1 MTLSNLTIHE
11 RAEEFVEKHHA
22 DTYEKGQAQLYWRDF
37 FHIFGVDVHQV
48 VLFEESVK
56 KFDGSSGFIDA
67 FWKGKLIIE
76 HKSLGK
82 DLDLAYSQALEY
94 LDQLPDEEI
103 PDYVIVSDFQRIRL
117 TNLLTKEETEIH
129 IHELPSRI
137 HLFDFIYMENPEE
150 TPQLALNLE
159 ASRLLADLHEEILND
174 NYDEHSLEL
183 FMVRILFCLYAED
196 TAIFK
201 PQQFKNLIEKPNEA
215 FRVGED
221 IQLLFRVLD
230 QKEEDRQNNLP
241 PEFQEFPYVNGA
253 LFSEHIVPPMFRDST
268 VEKLLKACEFDWSKI
283 NPSIFGSLFQN
294 VVEPKVRRYLGAHY
308 TSEDN
313 INKVINTLF
322 LNDLWEEFYKAKNN
336 KNKLRLLHEK
346 IGNLKFLDPACGC
359 GNFLIITY
367 RQLRELEYKI
377 LKILLDEDDSQLHFN
392 ASDLTKVKISNFY
405 GIEIEDFPARV
416 AQVAMWFTQHQMDIK
431 FESLKI
437 HKDNLP
443 LKESA
448 NIYIENALEL
458 DWEEILLPSNNVYI
472 LGNPPF
478 VGSRLQSASQKKDMK
493 RVFDG
498 FKRVGNLDY
507 VCAWYKKATEYI
519 QNTNIEV
526 CFVSTNSICQGEQS
540 SLLWEQLNEHYNVV
554 INFAHTTFKWS
565 NESKDKAAVYV
576 IIIGFSAHDRPVKK
590 LFKYPEITSPRYEEY
605 TAEHINNYLLDYEDV
620 YIKTRRTPLGDVPRM
635 IFGNMPN
642 DGGNLLL
649 TREEKD
655 ELIRNEPQAE
665 KYIHPF
671 ISAREFLNA
680 GERYCIWLENYNPAE
695 LQKCPL
701 ILERVEKVRELR
713 SNSKRKETK
722 ELAKT
727 PTRFGEVR
735 QPDSNYILVPRVSSV
750 NREYIPMAFF
760 DKDKIVSDSCSCVPD
775 AELYDF
781 GILTSKMHMTWVK
794 YVCGKLKGDY
804 RYSPSIVYNNY
815 PFPVNVPDNLREAI
829 GKCAEDII
837 KIRESYDSSLAQL
850 YNPLLMPFDLRKA
863 HDKLDMLVDKA
874 YGKNNF
880 KDDDDRMKL
889 LFDLYN
895 ELRYSPAYFV

>member
-11 RAEEFVEKHHA
+11 RADEFVEKHHA

-37 FHIFGVDVHQV
+37 FNIFGVDIHQV

-56 KFDGSSGFIDA
+56 KLDGSQGFIDA

-82 DLDLAYSQALEY
+82 NLDLAYSQALEY
-94 LDQLPDEEI
+94 LDQLPSEEL

-129 IHELPSRI
+129 IHELPSQI
-137 HLFDFIYMENPEE
+137 HLFDFIYMENTDEP
-150 TPQLALNLE
+150 PQLNLNLE
-159 ASRLLADLHEEILND
+159 ASRLLADLHEEILKT
-174 NYDEHSLEL
+174 NYDEHYLEL

-196 TAIFK
+196 TNIFK
-201 PQQFKNLIEKPNEA
+201 QKQFKKLIEKADEP

-221 IQLLFRVLD
+221 IQLLFRILD
-230 QKEEDRQNNLP
+230 QKKEERQSNLP
-241 PEFQEFPYVNGA
+241 PEFQAFPYVNGE
-253 LFSEHIVPPMFRDST
+253 LFREPIVPPIFTDAT
-268 VEKLLKACEFDWSKI
+268 VEKLLKACEFDWSGI

-294 VVEPKVRRYLGAHY
+294 VVDPEVRRYLGAHY

-322 LNDLWEEFYKAKNN
+322 LNELWEEFYKAKNN
-336 KNKLRLLHEK
+336 KNRLKLLHEK

-367 RQLRELEYKI
+367 RQLRELEFKI
-377 LKILLDEDDSQLHFN
+377 LKLLLDEDESQLHFD
-392 ASDLTKVKISNFY
+392 AKDLTKVKINSFY

-431 FESLKI
+431 FESLQI

-443 LKESA
+443 LKEYP
-448 NIYIENALEL
+448 NIQIANALEL
-458 DWEEILLPSNNVYI
+458 DWKEILPPNDNVYI

-478 VGSRLQSASQKKDMK
+478 VGSRLQSKEQKADMK
-493 RVFDG
+493 RVFGG
-498 FKRVGNLDY
+498 FKKVGNLDY

-519 QNTNIEV
+519 QNTNIEC

-540 SLLWEQLNEHYNVV
+540 SILWEQLNQHYNIV

-576 IIIGFSAHDRPVKK
+576 IIIGFSTHNRPVKK
-590 LFKYPEITSPRYEEY
+590 LFKYPKINSPRYEEY
-605 TAEHINNYLLDYEDV
+605 TVKHINNYLMDYEDV
-620 YIKTRRTPLGDVPRM
+620 YIKTRRKPLSEVPPM
-635 IFGNMPN
+635 VFGNMPN

-649 TREEKD
+649 TPDEKD
-655 ELIRNEPQAE
+655 ELIAKEPQAE
-665 KYIHPF
+665 KYIYPF
-671 ISAREFLNA
+671 ISAREFLNN
-680 GERYCIWLENYNPAE
+680 GERYCIWLEHYNPAE

-701 ILERVEKVRELR
+701 IMERVEKVRDLR
-713 SNSKRKETK
+713 KDSRRKETK

-735 QPDSNYILVPRVSSV
+735 QPDSNYILVPRVSSE

-760 DKDKIVSDSCSCVPD
+760 DKDKIVSDSCSCVPN
-775 AELYDF
+775 AELYDL

-794 YVCGKLKGDY
+794 YICGKLESRY

-815 PFPVNVPDNLREAI
+815 PFPVNVPEALRKLISNCVE
-829 GKCAEDII
+829 EII
-837 KIRESYDSSLAQL
+837 NIRDSYDASLAQL
-850 YNPLLMPFDLRKA
+850 YTPLLMPYDLRKA
-863 HDKLDMLVDKA
+863 HDKLDELVDKA
-874 YGKNNF
+874 YSNDKFEN
-880 KDDDDRMKL
+880 DDDRMKL
-889 LFDLYN
+889 LFDLYQ
-895 ELRYSPAYFV
+895 ELI

>member
-11 RAEEFVEKHHA
+11 RAEKFVEIHHA

-37 FHIFGVDVHQV
+37 FYIFGVDVHQV

-56 KFDGSSGFIDA
+56 KFDGSPGFIDA

-82 DLDLAYSQALEY
+82 DLDLAYSQALDY
-94 LDQLPDEEI
+94 LDHLPPEEM

-129 IHELPSRI
+129 IHELPSKI
-137 HLFDFIYMENPEE
+137 HLFDFIYIENPEDS
-150 TPQLALNLE
+150 PQLSLNLE

-201 PQQFKNLIEKPNEA
+201 PKQFKKLIEKPNEA

-230 QKEEDRQNNLP
+230 QKVEDRQSNLP
-241 PEFQEFPYVNGA
+241 PEFKEFPYVNGA
-253 LFSEHIVPPMFRDST
+253 LFREHIMPPMFTDTT

-294 VVEPKVRRYLGAHY
+294 VVDPEVRRYLGAHY

-322 LNDLWEEFYKAKNN
+322 LNDLWEEFYKAKDN

-359 GNFLIITY
+359 GNFLMITY

-377 LKILLDEDDSQLHFN
+377 LKILLDEDDNQLHFN
-392 ASDLTKVKISNFY
+392 ASDLTKVKIDHFY

-431 FESLKI
+431 FESLQI

-448 NIYIENALEL
+448 NIFIENALNV
-458 DWEEILLPSNNVYI
+458 DWKEILPPTDNVYI

-478 VGSRLQSASQKKDMK
+478 VGSRLQSDEQKEDIK

-498 FKRVGNLDY
+498 FKKVGSLDY
-507 VCAWYKKATEYI
+507 VCAWYKKAVEYI

-540 SLLWEQLNEHYNVV
+540 SILWEQLHERYNIVL
-554 INFAHTTFKWS
+554 NFAHTTFKWS

-576 IIIGFSAHDRPVKK
+576 IIIGFSTHDRPVKK
-590 LFKYPEITSPRYEEY
+590 LFKYPKINSQKYEEY
-605 TAEHINNYLLDYEDV
+605 TVEHINNYLNDSEDV
-620 YIKTRRTPLGDVPRM
+620 YIKRRNLPLSDVPHM
-635 IFGNMPN
+635 FFGNMPI
-642 DGGNLLL
+642 DGGNFIL
-649 TREEKD
+649 TPEEKD
-655 ELIRNEPQAE
+655 EIISKEPQAE
-665 KYIHPF
+665 KYIHKY
-671 ISAREFLNA
+671 IMARDFLNG
-680 GERYCIWLENYNPAE
+680 GEKYCIWLDHYNPAE

-701 ILERVEKVRELR
+701 ILERIENVKILR
-713 SNSKRKETK
+713 SKSKRKATR
-722 ELAKT
+722 ELSKI
-727 PTRFGEVR
+727 PTRFGVVS
-735 QPDSNYILVPRVSSV
+735 QPLKDYILIPLTTSA
-750 NREYIPMAFF
+750 NREYIPMTIV
-760 DKDKIVSDSCSCVPD
+760 DKDVIANNTCGVVNSDDKFILGV
-775 AELYDF
+775 
-781 GILTSKMHMTWVK
+781 LTSKMHMAWVK
-794 YVCGKLKGDY
+794 FVAGRLKEDY
-804 RYSPSIVYNNY
+804 RYSSSIVYNNF
-815 PFPVNVPDNLREAI
+815 PFPVDVPEELYEAI
-829 GKCAEDII
+829 GKCTEDIL

-850 YNPLLMPFDLRKA
+850 YDPLIMPYDLRKA
-863 HDKLDMLVDKA
+863 HEKLDNLVDKA
-874 YGKNNF
+874 YSKNKF
-880 KDDDDRMKL
+880 EDDVVRMKL
-889 LFDLYN
+889 LLDLYQ
-895 ELRYSPAYFV
+895 ELI

>member
-11 RAEEFVEKHHA
+11 RAEEFVKKHHA
-22 DTYEKGQAQLYWRDF
+22 DTYEKGQAQIYWRDF
-37 FHIFGVDVHQV
+37 FDIFGVDVHQV
-48 VLFEESVK
+48 VVFEESVK
-56 KFDGSSGFIDA
+56 KFDGSPGFIDA

-82 DLDLAYSQALEY
+82 NLDLAYSQAIEY
-94 LDQLPDEEI
+94 LQKLPPEEI

-117 TNLLTKEETEIH
+117 TNLITKEETEIH

-137 HLFDFIYMENPEE
+137 HLFDFIYMENTEE
-150 TPQLALNLE
+150 SPQLNLNLQ

-196 TAIFK
+196 TNIFK
-201 PQQFKNLIEKPNEA
+201 PKQFKKLIEKPNEA

-230 QKEEDRQNNLP
+230 QKEEDRQSNLP

-253 LFSEHIVPPMFRDST
+253 LFREPIVPPMFTDST
-268 VEKLLKACEFDWSKI
+268 VEKLLKACEFDWSEI

-294 VVEPKVRRYLGAHY
+294 VVDPEVRRYLGAHY

-322 LNDLWEEFYKAKNN
+322 LNDLWDEFYKAKNN

-392 ASDLTKVKISNFY
+392 ASDLTKVKIDHFY

-431 FESLKI
+431 FESLQI

-443 LKESA
+443 LKDSP
-448 NIYIENALEL
+448 NIYIKNALEL
-458 DWEEILLPSNNVYI
+458 DWKEILPPNDNVYI

-478 VGSRLQSASQKKDMK
+478 VGSRLQSDEQKEDMK
-493 RVFDG
+493 RVFKG
-498 FKRVGNLDY
+498 FKKVGNLDY

-540 SLLWEQLNEHYNVV
+540 SILWEQLNQHYNVTL
-554 INFAHTTFKWS
+554 NFAHTTFKWS

-576 IIIGFSAHDRPVKK
+576 IIIGFSTHDRPVKK
-590 LFKYPEITSPRYEEY
+590 LFKYPKITSPRYEEY
-605 TAEHINNYLLDYEDV
+605 NVEHINNYLMDYEDV
-620 YIKTRRTPLGDVPRM
+620 YIKTRRTPLENVPHM
-635 IFGNMPN
+635 MFGNMPN

-649 TREEKD
+649 TPEEKE
-655 ELIRNEPQAE
+655 ELIRKEPQAE

-671 ISAREFLNA
+671 ISAREFLNN
-680 GERYCIWLENYNPAE
+680 GERYCIWLENYNPSE
-695 LQKCPL
+695 LQRCPL
-701 ILERVEKVRELR
+701 ILERVEKVKDLR
-713 SNSKRKETK
+713 NKSKRKETQ

-760 DKDKIVSDSCSCVPD
+760 DKDKIVSDSCSCVPN

-794 YVCGKLKGDY
+794 YICGKLKGDY

-815 PFPVNVPDNLREAI
+815 PFPTEVPNDLRESI
-829 GKCAEDII
+829 SKCAEDII
-837 KIRESYDSSLAQL
+837 HIREKYDSSLAQL

-863 HDKLDMLVDKA
+863 HDRLDILVDKA
-874 YGKNNF
+874 YRKEKF
-880 KDDDDRMKL
+880 TDDDDRMKL
-889 LFDLYN
+889 LFDLYQ
-895 ELRYSPAYFV
+895 ELI

>member
-11 RAEEFVEKHHA
+11 RAEEFVKKHHA
-22 DTYEKGQAQLYWRDF
+22 DTYEKGQAQIYWRDF
-37 FHIFGVDVHQV
+37 FDIFGVDVHQV
-48 VLFEESVK
+48 VVFEESVK
-56 KFDGSSGFIDA
+56 KFDGSPGFIDA

-82 DLDLAYSQALEY
+82 NLDLAYSQAIEY
-94 LDQLPDEEI
+94 LQKLPPEEL

-117 TNLLTKEETEIH
+117 TNLITKEETEIH

-137 HLFDFIYMENPEE
+137 HLFDFIHMENTEE
-150 TPQLALNLE
+150 SPQLNLNLQ

-196 TAIFK
+196 TNIFEPK
-201 PQQFKNLIEKPNEA
+201 QFKKLIEKPNEA

-230 QKEEDRQNNLP
+230 QKEEDRQSNLP

-253 LFSEHIVPPMFRDST
+253 LFREPIVPPMFTDST
-268 VEKLLKACEFDWSKI
+268 VEKLLKACEFDWSEI

-294 VVEPKVRRYLGAHY
+294 VVDPEVRRYLGAHY

-322 LNDLWEEFYKAKNN
+322 LNDLWDEFYKAKNN

-392 ASDLTKVKISNFY
+392 ASDLTKVKIDHFY

-431 FESLKI
+431 FESLQI

-443 LKESA
+443 LKDSP
-448 NIYIENALEL
+448 NIYIKNALEL
-458 DWEEILLPSNNVYI
+458 DWKEILPPNDNVYI

-478 VGSRLQSASQKKDMK
+478 VGSRLQSDEQKEDMK
-493 RVFDG
+493 RVFKG
-498 FKRVGNLDY
+498 FKKVGNLDY

-540 SLLWEQLNEHYNVV
+540 SILWEQLNQHYNVTL
-554 INFAHTTFKWS
+554 NFAHTTFKWS

-576 IIIGFSAHDRPVKK
+576 IIIGFSTHDRPVKK
-590 LFKYPEITSPRYEEY
+590 LFKYPKITSPRYEEY
-605 TAEHINNYLLDYEDV
+605 NVKHINNYLMDYEDV
-620 YIKTRRTPLGDVPRM
+620 YVKTRRTPLENVPHM
-635 IFGNMPN
+635 MFGNMPN

-649 TREEKD
+649 TPEEKE
-655 ELIRNEPQAE
+655 ELIRKEPQAE

-671 ISAREFLNA
+671 ISAREFLNN

-695 LQKCPL
+695 LQRCPL
-701 ILERVEKVRELR
+701 ILERVEKVRDLR
-713 SNSKRKETK
+713 NKSKRKETQ

-760 DKDKIVSDSCSCVPD
+760 DKDKIVSDSCSCVPE

-815 PFPVNVPDNLREAI
+815 PFPVDVPPALREAI
-829 GKCAEDII
+829 GKCAEEILN
-837 KIRESYDSSLAQL
+837 IRENYDASLAQL
-850 YNPLLMPFDLRKA
+850 YDPILMPFDLRKA
-863 HDKLDMLVDKA
+863 HDRLDAFVDKA
-874 YGKNNF
+874 YS
-880 KDDDDRMKL
+880 KDKFETDDDRMKL
-889 LFDLYN
+889 LFDLYQ
-895 ELRYSPAYFV
+895 ELI

>member
-11 RAEEFVEKHHA
+11 RADEFVEKHHA

-37 FHIFGVDVHQV
+37 FNIFGVDIHQV

-56 KFDGSSGFIDA
+56 KLDGSQGFIDA

-82 DLDLAYSQALEY
+82 NLDLAYSQALEY
-94 LDQLPDEEI
+94 LDQLPPEEL

-129 IHELPSRI
+129 IHELPSQI
-137 HLFDFIYMENPEE
+137 HLFDFIYMENTDEP
-150 TPQLALNLE
+150 PQLNLNLE
-159 ASRLLADLHEEILND
+159 ASRLLADLHEEILKT
-174 NYDEHSLEL
+174 NYDEHYLEL

-196 TAIFK
+196 TNIFK
-201 PQQFKNLIEKPNEA
+201 QKQFKKLIEKADEP

-221 IQLLFRVLD
+221 IQLLFRILD
-230 QKEEDRQNNLP
+230 QRKEERQSNLP
-241 PEFQEFPYVNGA
+241 PEFQAFPYVNGE
-253 LFSEHIVPPMFRDST
+253 LFREPIVPPIFTDAT
-268 VEKLLKACEFDWSKI
+268 VEKLLKACEFDWSGI

-294 VVEPKVRRYLGAHY
+294 VVDPEVRRYLGAHY

-322 LNDLWEEFYKAKNN
+322 LNELWEEFYKAKNN
-336 KNKLRLLHEK
+336 KNRLKLLHEK

-367 RQLRELEYKI
+367 RQLRELEFKI
-377 LKILLDEDDSQLHFN
+377 LKLLLDEDESQLHFD
-392 ASDLTKVKISNFY
+392 AKDLTKVKINSFY

-431 FESLKI
+431 FESLQI

-443 LKESA
+443 LKEYP
-448 NIYIENALEL
+448 NIRIDNALEL
-458 DWEEILLPSNNVYI
+458 DWTEILPPSDNVYI

-478 VGSRLQSASQKKDMK
+478 VGSRLQSKEQKADMK
-493 RVFDG
+493 RVFEG
-498 FKRVGNLDY
+498 FKKVGNLDY

-519 QNTNIEV
+519 QNTNIEC

-540 SLLWEQLNEHYNVV
+540 SILWEQLNQHYNIV

-576 IIIGFSAHDRPVKK
+576 IIIGFSTHDRPVKK
-590 LFKYPEITSPRYEEY
+590 LFKYPKINSPRYEEY
-605 TAEHINNYLLDYEDV
+605 TVKHINNYLMDYEDV
-620 YIKTRRTPLGDVPRM
+620 YIKTRRKPLSEVPPM
-635 IFGNMPN
+635 VFGNMPN

-649 TREEKD
+649 SPDEKD
-655 ELIRNEPQAE
+655 ELIAKEPQAE
-665 KYIHPF
+665 KYIYPF
-671 ISAREFLNA
+671 ISAREFLNN
-680 GERYCIWLENYNPAE
+680 GERYCIWLEHYNPAE

-701 ILERVEKVRELR
+701 ILERVEKVRDLR
-713 SNSKRKETK
+713 KDSRRKETK

-735 QPDSNYILVPRVSSV
+735 QPDSNYILVPRVSSE

-760 DKDKIVSDSCSCVPD
+760 DKDKIVSDSCSCVPN
-775 AELYDF
+775 AELYDL

-794 YVCGKLKGDY
+794 YICGKLESRY

-815 PFPVNVPDNLREAI
+815 PFPVNVPESLRKLISNCVE
-829 GKCAEDII
+829 EII
-837 KIRESYDSSLAQL
+837 NIRDSYDASLAQL
-850 YNPLLMPFDLRKA
+850 YTPLLMPYDLRKA
-863 HDKLDMLVDKA
+863 HDKLDELVDKA
-874 YGKNNF
+874 YSNDKFEN
-880 KDDDDRMKL
+880 DDDRMKL
-889 LFDLYN
+889 LFDLYQ
-895 ELRYSPAYFV
+895 ELI

>member
-11 RAEEFVEKHHA
+11 RAEKFVEIHHA

-37 FHIFGVDVHQV
+37 FYIFGVDVHQV

-56 KFDGSSGFIDA
+56 KFDGSPGFIDA

-82 DLDLAYSQALEY
+82 DLDLAYSQALDY
-94 LDQLPDEEI
+94 LDQLPEEEI

-137 HLFDFIYMENPEE
+137 HLFDFIYMENSEE

-201 PQQFKNLIEKPNEA
+201 PQQFKKLIEKPNEA

-230 QKEEDRQNNLP
+230 QKKEDRQSNLP

-253 LFSEHIVPPMFRDST
+253 LFREHIMPPMFTDTT

-294 VVEPKVRRYLGAHY
+294 VVDPEVRRYLGAHY

-322 LNDLWEEFYKAKNN
+322 LNDLWEEFYKAKDN

-377 LKILLDEDDSQLHFN
+377 LKILLDEDNSQLHFN
-392 ASDLTKVKISNFY
+392 ASDLTKVKIDHFY

-443 LKESA
+443 LKDSP
-448 NIYIENALEL
+448 NIYIKNALDL
-458 DWEEILLPSNNVYI
+458 DWKEILPPSDNVYI

-478 VGSRLQSASQKKDMK
+478 VGSSMQSSEQKGDMK

-498 FKRVGNLDY
+498 FKKVGSLDY
-507 VCAWYKKATEYI
+507 VCAWYKKAAEYI
-519 QNTNIEV
+519 QNTNIEA

-540 SLLWEQLNEHYNVV
+540 SILWEQLNEHYNIV

-576 IIIGFSAHDRPVKK
+576 IILGFSAHDRAVKK
-590 LFKYPEITSPRYEEY
+590 LFKYPKINSKSYEEY
-605 TAEHINNYLLDYEDV
+605 TVNHINNYLMDYEDM
-620 YIKTRRTPLGDVPRM
+620 YINTRRTPLCNVPINVLGSIPR
-635 IFGNMPN
+635 
-642 DGGNLLL
+642 DGGFLIL
-649 TREEKD
+649 TPEEKD
-655 ELIRNEPQAE
+655 ELILQEPLSE
-665 KYIHPF
+665 KYIKPL
-671 ISAREFLNA
+671 IGAREYLNNNH
-680 GERYCIWLENYNPAE
+680 RYCLWLTDVIPSDLKQMPLVMDRIQKVKQFRLDSTRKQTRLLANYPTEFAE
-695 LQKCPL
+695 
-701 ILERVEKVRELR
+701 I
-713 SNSKRKETK
+713 
-722 ELAKT
+722 
-727 PTRFGEVR
+727 R
-735 QPDSNYILVPRVSSV
+735 QPKTDYILIPLHSSE
-750 NREYIPMAFF
+750 NREYVPIGFIS
-760 DKDKIVSDSCSCVPD
+760 KDVISLNSVSFIESDDLV
-775 AELYDF
+775 LF
-781 GILTSKMHMTWVK
+781 GILTSKMHMTWMRT
-794 YVCGKLKGDY
+794 VCGRLESRY
-804 RYSPSIVYNNY
+804 RYSATIVYNNF
-815 PFPVNVPDNLREAI
+815 PFPKHISGPLYDKIKTVSEEILNIRKKYEDETLANL
-829 GKCAEDII
+829 
-837 KIRESYDSSLAQL
+837 YT
-850 YNPLLMPFDLRKA
+850 PLLMPSDLRRA
-863 HDKLDMLVDKA
+863 HDKLDALVDKA
-874 YGKNNF
+874 YGKNKF
-880 KDDDDRMKL
+880 KNDDDRMKF
-889 LFDLYN
+889 LFDLYK
-895 ELRYSPAYFV
+895 ELI

>member
-11 RAEEFVEKHHA
+11 RAEEFVKKHHA
-22 DTYEKGQAQLYWRDF
+22 DTYEKGQAQIYWRDF
-37 FHIFGVDVHQV
+37 FDIFGVDVHQV
-48 VLFEESVK
+48 VVFEESVK
-56 KFDGSSGFIDA
+56 KFDGSPGFIDA

-82 DLDLAYSQALEY
+82 NLDLAYSQAIEY
-94 LDQLPDEEI
+94 LQKLPPEEI

-117 TNLLTKEETEIH
+117 TNLITKEETEIH

-137 HLFDFIYMENPEE
+137 HLFDFIHMENTEE
-150 TPQLALNLE
+150 SPQLNLNLQ

-196 TAIFK
+196 TNIFK
-201 PQQFKNLIEKPNEA
+201 PKQFKKLIEKPNEA

-230 QKEEDRQNNLP
+230 QKEEDRQSNLP

-253 LFSEHIVPPMFRDST
+253 LFREPIVPPMFTDST
-268 VEKLLKACEFDWSKI
+268 VEKLLKACEFDWSEI

-294 VVEPKVRRYLGAHY
+294 VVDPEVRRYLGAHY

-322 LNDLWEEFYKAKNN
+322 LNDLWDEFYKAKNN

-392 ASDLTKVKISNFY
+392 ASDLTKVKIDHFY

-431 FESLKI
+431 FESLQI

-443 LKESA
+443 LKDSP
-448 NIYIENALEL
+448 NIYIKNALEL
-458 DWEEILLPSNNVYI
+458 DWKEILPPNDNVYI

-478 VGSRLQSASQKKDMK
+478 VGSRLQSDEQKEDMK
-493 RVFDG
+493 RVFKG
-498 FKRVGNLDY
+498 FKKVGNLDY

-540 SLLWEQLNEHYNVV
+540 SILWEQLNQHYNVTL
-554 INFAHTTFKWS
+554 NFAHTTFKWS

-576 IIIGFSAHDRPVKK
+576 IIIGFSTHDRPVKK
-590 LFKYPEITSPRYEEY
+590 LFKYPKITSPRYEEY
-605 TAEHINNYLLDYEDV
+605 NVKHINNYLMDYEDV
-620 YIKTRRTPLGDVPRM
+620 YVKTRRTPLENVPHM
-635 IFGNMPN
+635 MFGNMPN

-649 TREEKD
+649 TPEEKE
-655 ELIRNEPQAE
+655 ELIRKEPQAE

-671 ISAREFLNA
+671 ISAREFLNN

-695 LQKCPL
+695 LQRCPL
-701 ILERVEKVRELR
+701 ILERVEKVRDLR
-713 SNSKRKETK
+713 NKSKRKETQ

-760 DKDKIVSDSCSCVPD
+760 DKDKIVSDSCSCVPN

-794 YVCGKLKGDY
+794 YICGKLKGDY

-815 PFPVNVPDNLREAI
+815 PFPTEVPDDLREAI
-829 GKCAEDII
+829 SKCAEDII
-837 KIRESYDSSLAQL
+837 HIREKYDSSLAQL

-863 HDKLDMLVDKA
+863 HDRLDILVDKA
-874 YGKNNF
+874 YRKEKF
-880 KDDDDRMKL
+880 TDDDDRMKL
-889 LFDLYN
+889 LFDLYQ
-895 ELRYSPAYFV
+895 ELI